1 MDFTVTSSK
10 SILFYV
16 PTDLP
21 GLIFLVW
28 TVLYVNLLQIELSEQ
43 LIAPVFA

>member
-1 MDFTVTSSK
+1 MDSTVTPTN
-10 SILFYV
+10 SILFHV

-43 LIAPVFA
+43 LIVPVFA